1 MFQMERTAMRS
12 GRNCL
17 GQGYIFV
24 LFWFLATFAYT
35 PLSTATDPH
44 IVKDVTVVHQD
55 GQWHVVITGSKS
67 MTYKEKKTSKP
78 LQLVLNLPNTV
89 LRPDAL
95 PRNEENEIIGRIKC
109 SMSIDGPRLLA
120 QIEIA
125 LNRDISHTISRVQEK
140 IWVSFDTPPLQSE
153 AEPTPIEP
161 VVQSKAED
169 DRNKK
174 EAVILGH
181 PSEEKVISI
190 QPIKRKPVQ
199 PARNITAIKSIKADE
214 GLRVY
219 ILADGSLAQY
229 NALHLTSPARL
240 VLDFMKVKS
249 AKVKSAQSLKG
260 LLAKKIRVGVHPD
273 KVRVV
278 FDLIPEKGL
287 PYQITL
293 GDDRLVVSFKP
304 GSGFPAQ

>member
-1 MFQMERTAMRS
+1 MRS
-12 GRNCL
+12 WRYYL
-17 GQGYIFV
+17 GQGYM
-24 LFWFLATFAYT
+24 FLLLWLLGTFAYI
-35 PLSTATDPH
+35 PLSTATDLH
-44 IVKDVTVVHQD
+44 VLKDVRVLHQD
-55 GQWHVVITGSKS
+55 GQWHVVLTGSKA
-67 MTYKEKKTSKP
+67 MTYRATKTIEP

-89 LRPDAL
+89 VRPDAL
-95 PRNEENEIIGRIKC
+95 HRNQENEIIGRIRS
-109 SMSIDGPRLLA
+109 SMSIDGPRLLT
-120 QIEIA
+120 QIEIVM
-125 LNRDISHTISRVQEK
+125 NRDISHTISRLQEK

-153 AEPTPIEP
+153 AEPTQIEP
-161 VVQSKAED
+161 VVKSKAED
-169 DRNKK
+169 NRNKG
-174 EAVILGH
+174 EAVILG
-181 PSEEKVISI
+181 PPLEEKVISI

-240 VLDFMKVKS
+240 VLDFMTVKS

-260 LLAKKIRVGVHPD
+260 PLSKKIRVGVHPD
-273 KVRVV
+273 KLRVV
-278 FDLIPEKGL
+278 FDLVPEKGL

-304 GSGFPAQ
+304 GSGFPDQ

>member
-1 MFQMERTAMRS
+1 MRS
-12 GRNCL
+12 WRYYL
-17 GQGYIFV
+17 GQGYM
-24 LFWFLATFAYT
+24 FLLLWILGTFAYI
-35 PLSTATDPH
+35 PLSTATDLH
-44 IVKDVTVVHQD
+44 VLKDVKVLHQD
-55 GQWHVVITGSKS
+55 GQWHVVLTGSES
-67 MTYKEKKTSKP
+67 MIYKEKKTIKP

-95 PRNEENEIIGRIKC
+95 PQNEENEIIGRITC
-109 SMSIDGPRLLA
+109 SMSIDGPRLLT
-120 QIEIA
+120 QIEIV

-140 IWVSFDTPPLQSE
+140 IWVSFDTPPLQSK

-161 VVQSKAED
+161 VVKSKAED
-169 DRNKK
+169 DRNKR
-174 EAVILGH
+174 EAVILG
-181 PSEEKVISI
+181 PPLEEKIVSI

-199 PARNITAIKSIKADE
+199 PARNITAIKSVKADE
-214 GLRVY
+214 ELRVY

-229 NALHLTSPARL
+229 NALHLTSPPRL

-260 LLAKKIRVGVHPD
+260 PLAKKIRVGVHPD
-273 KVRVV
+273 KMRVV

-293 GDDRLVVSFKP
+293 GNDRLVVSFKP
-304 GSGFPAQ
+304 GSGFPIQ